1 MRGSFRICN
10 LQARDVRGT
19 LLALSS
25 AVVGGA
31 SLVVAALLLGNGK
44 AGMNAV
50 ALLFYFSPIQVY
62 SEQKYDVIDHYE
74 HTCS

>member
-1 MRGSFRICN
+1 M
-10 LQARDVRGT
+10 RGT
-19 LLALSS
+19 LLARSS
-25 AVVGGA
+25 AVVDGA

-62 SEQKYDVIDHYE
+62 YDYDYDDYDYDYDYDYA
-74 HTCS
+74 CYYDYYDYAYD